1 VGESSAFARPTRG
14 DGLTSLKE
22 KLIKTVRSAVA
33 AGGDGSGLKN
43 NLSDGNLSLTAHL
56 DDLG

>member
-1 VGESSAFARPTRG
+1 
-14 DGLTSLKE
+14 
-22 KLIKTVRSAVA
+22 VA
-33 AGGDGSGLKN
+33 TGGDGSGLKN